1 MSFKT
6 TTEQRIDPRIFA
18 GNDPA
23 HTATGACSVTKATP
37 VLTPLML
44 DNATGKLVAW
54 NGESAGTAVG
64 VLVLPLDGSETTLT
78 YWKSGTFATEAIE
91 WPETVDPIKKA
102 NAFVGSA
109 ISHA

>member
-23 HTATGACSVTKATP
+23 HTATGACAITTATP

-44 DNATGKLVAW
+44 DGTTGSLVARRRKRRHC
-54 NGESAGTAVG
+54 GRRAGV
-64 VLVLPLDGSETTLT
+64 
-78 YWKSGTFATEAIE
+78 AT
-91 WPETVDPIKKA
+91 
-102 NAFVGSA
+102 
-109 ISHA
+109 